1 MIIKFSL
8 NLIMTS
14 SLIIDVN
21 IADNAPIMFF
31 NAPLAPRSDDQ
42 FINNLNQTP
51 HSTYS
56 EYRSDTYEINQSPRW
71 DFSDD
76 SLKENQI
83 VPIDSDHEDHD
94 NEDHEDHDEMFENQ
108 LEHLIT
114 TGRSYKVDFPHCE
127 FLSTEEHFQILKNC
141 NCCRDHQIDK
151 PTILGEILTSNT
163 KRAFDQKIGGSGRV
177 EDGVCSC
184 DCRHMSRHLS
194 RITM

>member
-8 NLIMTS
+8 NLIMTN

-21 IADNAPIMFF
+21 IAENAPIMFF

-56 EYRSDTYEINQSPRW
+56 EYRSDTYEINQSSRW

-83 VPIDSDHEDHD
+83 VPIDSDDEDHD
-94 NEDHEDHDEMFENQ
+94 DDHDENHDEMFENQ

-114 TGRSYKVDFPHCE
+114 TGRSY
-127 FLSTEEHFQILKNC
+127 
-141 NCCRDHQIDK
+141 
-151 PTILGEILTSNT
+151 
-163 KRAFDQKIGGSGRV
+163 A
-177 EDGVCSC
+177 
-184 DCRHMSRHLS
+184 
-194 RITM
+194 